1 MQRNNDSK
9 NRKSTYNPN
18 RTSYLSADGRFYC
31 YEVWDPDQHRVVT
44 QQLEVG
50 RDLSLELTLFLDSS
64 DRDMDLNDRYQG
76 EFRDTLFDERSK
88 RHQNAPGMECADDP
102 WSAITDKAGSPEDVL
117 CADSEPEDPMAVRV
131 RRVIDEDCT
140 DAQQEFFFEHFGC
153 CTQLE
158 EMRQEEAARTGKLP
172 TAAAM
177 SNRKNKIIARAAK
190 ALGVERVKRHKYPGK
205 E

>member
-1 MQRNNDSK
+1 MKSNDSK
-9 NRKSTYNPN
+9 IRKSTYNPN
-18 RTSYLSADGRFYC
+18 RTSYLSADGKFYC

-64 DRDMDLNDRYQG
+64 DHDMDLSDRYQG
-76 EFRDTLFDERSK
+76 ELRDPLFDERSR
-88 RHQNAPGMECADDP
+88 RHQIDPEMECACDP
-102 WSAITDKAGSPEDVL
+102 WGAIADRAGSPEDVFF
-117 CADSEPEDPMAVRV
+117 AEPEPEDPMAVQV

-140 DAQQEFFFEHFGC
+140 GAQQEFFFEHFGC

-158 EMRQEEAARTGKLP
+158 EMRQAEAARTGKLP

-177 SNRKNKIIARAAK
+177 SNRKNKIISRAAR
-190 ALGVERVKRHKYPGK
+190 ALGVERAKRHKYPGK